1 MRGVCLGVSRFWKK
15 AVAALGAFLVAFS
28 KIVRS
33 STDLS
38 PTRTP
43 FTALHHQSPTR
54 SLRSEVSPRSLQL
67 PLPRSTPQ
75 LSTCPPNLSSVPSLY
90 DSVFCFLP
98 LLVSNPNRIP
108 GPESPEIL
116 ASDFIQI
123 LSSDTP
129 PK

>member
-1 MRGVCLGVSRFWKK
+1 MRGVCLGVSRFRKK
-15 AVAALGAFLVAFS
+15 AVAALGSFLVAFS

-33 STDLS
+33 STDPS
-38 PTRTP
+38 PTRAP

-54 SLRSEVSPRSLQL
+54 SRSLQL

-75 LSTCPPNLSSVPSLY
+75 LSTSPPNLSSVPSLY